1 MPKRS
6 KIRAG
11 EKSFS
16 GKKMCFRELG
26 NCVSG
31 QTSLL
36 IPSGKHMLV
45 GQLSMEQ
52 KDLVSS
58 VFP

>member
-1 MPKRS
+1 
-6 KIRAG
+6 
-11 EKSFS
+11 
-16 GKKMCFRELG
+16 MCFRELG